1 MMRTQ
6 TLDSGLIIR
15 QDFTA
20 AVRPVFFRT
29 GLEDFPYATHGGT
42 LFLVSFRGRVYGL
55 TGQHVFQDFTLEQM
69 FITQEKQAQKG
80 SQPAPIRA
88 RCGASSPI
96 GAAAGTDVTD
106 LCVIEFADD
115 ISSDFFK
122 DSAYVIGERTVATS
136 SPGHSLLVAGVL
148 KEKSSTIPGDFVF
161 GYCRLEFQD
170 DGVSADPILR
180 KGVAEYLELE
190 FSKITGL
197 SGAPVFDVSANALCG
212 MVVRGSLAATR
223 CHIYF
228 VDIFD
233 IMRLLEAVSEGK
245 ESAFYTKTLLRP
257 VAVASVDE
265 SQRTDRNITPGQSA
279 IR

>member
-1 MMRTQ
+1 MRTQ

-29 GLEDFPYATHGGT
+29 GLEEFQYATHGGT

-55 TGQHVFQDFTLEQM
+55 TCQHVFQDFTLEQL

-80 SQPAPIRA
+80 SPPAPIRA
-88 RCGASSPI
+88 RCGPSAPI

-115 ISSDFFK
+115 IPSDFFK
-122 DSAYVIGERTVATS
+122 DGAYLIDERTVATS
-136 SPGHSLLVAGVL
+136 KPGHSLLVAGVL
-148 KEKSSTIPGDFVF
+148 KEKSSTVPGDFVF

-180 KGVAEYLELE
+180 KGIAEYREPE
-190 FSKITGL
+190 FSEITGI
-197 SGAPVFDVSANALCG
+197 SGAPVFDDSTNALCG
-212 MVVRGSLAATR
+212 MVVRGSLVESR

-257 VAVASVDE
+257 VAVASVDKPE
-265 SQRTDRNITPGQSA
+265 RTDRNITPGQSA